1 MSMVTAEDLVSH
13 VAAHAG
19 VAPPTADFALRTVL
33 AGIGTRL
40 SPSARDVLVDEL
52 PSPFAALVNEE
63 TAALPIE
70 ERLLAKAS
78 NLGHAREL
86 AASACRVL
94 AEELSNEALQALRD
108 ALPPSI
114 AAFVETPAPAR
125 EHARSDR
132 SRGLARGHF
141 GSAHP
146 LHEARVERA
155 HAGSVAAANP
165 HDDTKLSSSPGTTQ
179 ERLHETLA
187 EGHPL
192 THPLTK
198 SS

>member
-1 MSMVTAEDLVSH
+1 MSMTTAEALVAH

-19 VAPPTADFALRTVL
+19 VAPTTADFALRTVL

-40 SPSARDVLVDEL
+40 SPSARDLLVDEL

-63 TAALPIE
+63 SVALPIE

-78 NLGHAREL
+78 NVGHAREL

-94 AEELSNEALQALRD
+94 AEALSREALQALRD

-114 AAFVETPAPAR
+114 AAFVTIPAP
-125 EHARSDR
+125 EYVPGRSDR
-132 SRGLARGHF
+132 PRGIASGHF

-146 LHEARVERA
+146 LHEARIERA
-155 HAGSVAAANP
+155 HTGSVAAANP

-187 EGHPL
+187 EGHPEL
-192 THPLTK
+192 HPLTK